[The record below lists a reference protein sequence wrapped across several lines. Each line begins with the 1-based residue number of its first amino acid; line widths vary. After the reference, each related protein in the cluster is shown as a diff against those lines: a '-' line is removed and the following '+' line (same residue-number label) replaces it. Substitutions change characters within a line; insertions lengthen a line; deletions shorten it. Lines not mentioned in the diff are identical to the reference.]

1 MVIPHTEI
9 PISSIRPNDIL
20 LLLTLGAVMEFLC
33 RITLSNAKLP
43 STAERSLKNR
53 LHKLRIET
61 NKARSKGP
69 SAFVETSKLE
79 RKVLALEKELAELS
93 EKRKG
98 HESVTQGRV
107 KRMQQVMN
115 LALFLIYYG
124 IPVMVLDGLALSLNH
139 PALVPSRGDED
150 GMESQCA
157 SAFYRAML
165 FPISYIG
172 IGMRIA
178 KMGCAGGSIGALIVY
193 WSAQVTVGKVYDGCE
208 LLYLR

>member
-1 MVIPHTEI
+1 
-9 PISSIRPNDIL
+9 
-20 LLLTLGAVMEFLC
+20 MEFLC
-33 RITLSNAKLP
+33 RITISKVKLP
-43 STAERSLKNR
+43 SSAERSLKNR
-53 LHKLRIET
+53 LYKLRIET
-61 NKARSKGP
+61 NLARSKGP

-93 EKRKG
+93 DARKG
-98 HESVTQGRV
+98 KETVTQGRI
-107 KRMQQVMN
+107 KRVQQVMN
-115 LALFLIYYG
+115 LVLFLIYYG

-139 PALVPSRGDED
+139 PNLVPDRGDED

-157 SAFYRAML
+157 SAFYRAIL

-178 KMGCAGGSIGALIVY
+178 KMGCTAGGSIGALIVY
-193 WSAQVTVGKVYDGCE
+193 WSAQVTVGKIYEGCE